1 MDTDLP
7 GISEAKEA
15 ASARASSCL
24 TLKILLRVAGGSM
37 GPYTALSQ
45 TPCSVPQV
53 GFEHLD
59 FAGLSANKCEP
70 LSCVRLFVT
79 PWTVAHQTPLSIGIL
94 PEEHT
99 SGLACPSPG
108 YLPNPGIEPRS
119 LALQADSLLPQS
131 PGKTLDNKKL
141 WLCLK

>member
-7 GISEAKEA
+7 GISEAKKA
-15 ASARASSCL
+15 ASARASACL

-79 PWTVAHQTPLSIGIL
+79 PWTVAHQTPLSTGYSRQEYWSGL
-94 PEEHT
+94 PFPT
-99 SGLACPSPG
+99 SGEC
-108 YLPNPGIEPRS
+108 E
-119 LALQADSLLPQS
+119 
-131 PGKTLDNKKL
+131 
-141 WLCLK
+141 

>member
-7 GISEAKEA
+7 GISEAKKA
-15 ASARASSCL
+15 ASARASACL

-79 PWTVAHQTPLSIGIL
+79 PWTVAHQTPLSMEISRQ
-94 PEEHT
+94 ESC
-99 SGLACPSPG
+99 SGFPFPSPG
-108 YLPNPGIEPRS
+108 DLPDSGIEPAS
-119 LALQADSLLPQS
+119 PVSQADFFAAEP
-131 PGKTLDNKKL
+131 PGAP
-141 WLCLK
+141 